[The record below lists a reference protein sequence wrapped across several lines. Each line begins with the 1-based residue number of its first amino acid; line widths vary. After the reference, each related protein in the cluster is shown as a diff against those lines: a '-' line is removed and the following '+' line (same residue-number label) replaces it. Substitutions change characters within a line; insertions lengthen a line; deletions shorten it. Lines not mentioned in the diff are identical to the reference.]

1 MKAVIQRVSQASV
14 TVDNQRIGE
23 ISKGLLIL
31 LGVEQGDSIR
41 DVEWLSQKIAHLRI
55 FSDPDGKMNLSLL
68 DVEGSAL
75 IISQFTLFGDCR
87 KGRRPS
93 FVSAANPEQAQAL
106 YESFCDAI
114 RGLGIPVSTGR
125 FAADM
130 QVELTNNG
138 PVTLIIDSRTTPES
152 R

>member
-31 LGVEQGDSIR
+31 LGVEQGDSIQ
-41 DVEWLSQKIAHLRI
+41 DVTWLSQKIAHLRI
-55 FSDPDGKMNLSLL
+55 FSDPTGKMNLSLL
-68 DVEGSAL
+68 DVKGSAL

-106 YESFCDAI
+106 YRSFCVAI
-114 RGLGIPVSTGR
+114 EELDIPVATGQ

-138 PVTLIIDSRTTPES
+138 PVTLIIDSRTTP
-152 R
+152 

>member
-55 FSDPDGKMNLSLL
+55 FSDPEGKMNLSLL
-68 DVEGSAL
+68 DVKGSAL

-106 YESFCDAI
+106 YGSFCEAI
-114 RGLGIPVSTGR
+114 KELGIPVSTGR

-138 PVTLIIDSRTTPES
+138 PVTLIIDSRTIP
-152 R
+152 